1 MKRWSWLMLTL
12 LPLAGWAAPEQ
23 FATVWPIETGGQRG
37 AFRVVLDEAVY
48 AEAQRSDLSDIAAF
62 NGDGTALPMAR
73 LNAVVPMPA
82 QWLPVAWLSFPVR
95 SDGTLA
101 DDLTLRLR
109 RDADGELRELEL
121 GNRPAVRPE
130 PHHDLLIDLGEQPPR
145 VPALQLNLG
154 DAPGPVNVRVDV
166 LASDDLS
173 SWQPLSRGL
182 ALVSLTENGLRV
194 ERRVLAVGATG
205 QRYLR
210 LHLAAGD
217 RWPTLASITR
227 QQAARIEPAAPERRT
242 RLTNAVATGEPGEFT
257 YRLIGPIPVHR
268 LDLRLAGTNSAARL
282 FIDVRDDEQADWRQ
296 LASLTA
302 FRLGDEDAELANPG
316 VDLAMTR
323 ASHWRIRS
331 QPALAQAPE
340 LEAVYLPDVFVILT
354 EGEPP
359 YRLAAGSAQARRAE
373 YPLDAVLAGVREQ
386 TQADWL
392 PPEARLG
399 PSHVSAGAAALRPDP
414 WPRWRQGL
422 LWAVLVLGAALVA
435 RQALR
440 VLRDPPPTDDKGG

>member
-12 LPLAGWAAPEQ
+12 LPLTGWAGPEQ

-37 AFRVVLDEAVY
+37 AFRVVIDEAVY

-62 NGDGTALPMAR
+62 NGAGAALPMAR
-73 LNAVVPMPA
+73 LNAAVPMPA

-95 SDGTLA
+95 DDGTA
-101 DDLTLRLR
+101 DEDLTLRLR
-109 RDADGELRELEL
+109 RDAGGALRELEL
-121 GNRPAVRPE
+121 GNRAALRPAAN
-130 PHHDLLIDLGEQPPR
+130 HDLLIDLGDQPPW
-145 VPALQLNLG
+145 VSALQLDMG
-154 DAPGPVNVRVDV
+154 DDHGPVSLRVDV
-166 LASDDLS
+166 SASDDLS
-173 SWQPLSRGL
+173 NWRTLSAGL

-194 ERRVLAVGATG
+194 ERRRLAVGSTG

-210 LHLAAGD
+210 LHLAGGE
-217 RWPTLASITR
+217 RWPALISIAR
-227 QQAARIEPAAPERRT
+227 EQAPQVAPLAPERR
-242 RLTNAVATGEPGEFT
+242 LTLTALGAASAPGEFV
-257 YRLIGPIPVHR
+257 YRSLGPIPVHR
-268 LDLRLAGTNSAARL
+268 LDVRLASANSAARL
-282 FIDVRDDEQADWRQ
+282 FIDVRDDAQADWRQ
-296 LASLTA
+296 LAAVTA
-302 FRLGDEDAELANPG
+302 FRLGEGDAELGNAG
-316 VDLAMTR
+316 IDLAMIR
-323 ASHWRIRS
+323 DRHWRIRS

-340 LEAVYLPDVFVILT
+340 LTAAFVPDVFVVLT

-399 PSHVSAGAAALRPDP
+399 PSQASAGAAALRPDP

-422 LWAVLVLGAALVA
+422 LWAVLVLGAVLVA

-440 VLRDPPPTDDKGG
+440 VLRQPPPTDDKGR